1 VSGGN
6 GVNPQRRR
14 SRRPYRDAALA
25 YGGLGALVVVVAYA
39 TGSSFLRS
47 FVGGVV
53 AAVLA
58 IGWTWWRLRQR
69 EREAASETEDGP
81 E

>member
-1 VSGGN
+1 VTSGN

-25 YGGLGALVVVVAYA
+25 YGGLGVLVVVVAYA
-39 TGSSFLRS
+39 TGSSLLRS
-47 FVGGVV
+47 VIGGVA

-58 IGWTWWRLRQR
+58 TGWTWWRLRQR
-69 EREAASETEDGP
+69 ERDAARETDGGP
-81 E
+81 Q

>member
-1 VSGGN
+1 MSSGN

-14 SRRPYRDAALA
+14 TRRPYRDAALA
-25 YGGLGALVVVVAYA
+25 YSGLGVLVIVIAYA
-39 TGSSFLRS
+39 TGSSLLRS
-47 FVGGVV
+47 IVGGVA

-69 EREAASETEDGP
+69 EREAARETEGDA

>member
-1 VSGGN
+1 MSSGN

-25 YGGLGALVVVVAYA
+25 YSGLGVVVIVIAYA

-47 FVGGVV
+47 FLGGFA

-58 IGWTWWRLRQR
+58 TAWTWWRLRQR
-69 EREAASETEDGP
+69 ERQADDSEDGP
-81 E
+81 G

>member
-1 VSGGN
+1 MSDGN

-25 YGGLGALVVVVAYA
+25 YAGLGLLLFVVAYA

-47 FVGGVV
+47 FLGGFI
-53 AAVLA
+53 AFVLA
-58 IGWTWWRLRQR
+58 TAWTWWRLRQR
-69 EREAASETEDGP
+69 ERAEARAERDAQ
-81 E
+81 

>member
-1 VSGGN
+1 MSSGN

-25 YGGLGALVVVVAYA
+25 YSGLGVLVIVIAYA

-47 FVGGVV
+47 FLGGLV

-58 IGWTWWRLRQR
+58 TGWTWWRLRQR
-69 EREAASETEDGP
+69 ERDEEHEAEQESE
-81 E
+81 